1 MNANWRDEYP
11 FKSNFL
17 TVDGGERIH
26 YVDEG
31 SGPTLLM
38 VHGNPTWSFYW
49 RHLISALKDRY
60 RVVALDHIGCGLSDK
75 PSAAEYPYRL
85 IRRIA
90 DLQKLIET
98 LDLTDMTMMVHDWG
112 GAIGLG
118 AAGELPERIAKLVIF
133 NSGAFPGGRCPLRI
147 RVCRAPLLGKLGV
160 RGFNLFARAATKMT
174 LVDRSLMTP
183 AAKEGYLHPYG
194 SWGDRV
200 AVHEFVRDIPLSQT
214 HPSYATIRRVDE
226 NLARLADRPIRLMW
240 GMQDWCFTPW
250 FLDEYIKRF
259 PNAQVDRFDAAG
271 HYVIEDAQKEI
282 LEKLEDFLPG

>member
-1 MNANWRDEYP
+1 
-11 FKSNFL
+11 
-17 TVDGGERIH
+17 
-26 YVDEG
+26 
-31 SGPTLLM
+31 
-38 VHGNPTWSFYW
+38 
-49 RHLISALKDRY
+49 
-60 RVVALDHIGCGLSDK
+60 
-75 PSAAEYPYRL
+75 
-85 IRRIA
+85 
-90 DLQKLIET
+90 
-98 LDLTDMTMMVHDWG
+98 
-112 GAIGLG
+112 
-118 AAGELPERIAKLVIF
+118 
-133 NSGAFPGGRCPLRI
+133 
-147 RVCRAPLLGKLGV
+147 
-160 RGFNLFARAATKMT
+160 MT